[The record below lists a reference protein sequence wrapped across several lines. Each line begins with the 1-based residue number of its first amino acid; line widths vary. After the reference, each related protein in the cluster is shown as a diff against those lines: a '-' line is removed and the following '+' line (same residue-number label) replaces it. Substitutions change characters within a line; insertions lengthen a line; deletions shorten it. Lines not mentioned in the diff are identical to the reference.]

1 MKKFILV
8 AWIGAM
14 LVGGGA
20 IAAELKIGFVNT
32 ERLFRE
38 AGPAIKAQKRIEQD
52 FAKRELELQKSAK
65 QLKDI
70 QDGMEKNSITMNES
84 ERRTKDREFTELNKE
99 FQRKQR
105 EFRED
110 LNQRRNEEYAAV
122 LEKANKII
130 RQIAEAEKFDLIFE
144 QAVYASS
151 RIDIT
156 EKVIKALVDK

>member
-8 AWIGAM
+8 ACIGAM
-14 LVGGGA
+14 LIGGSA
-20 IAAELKIGFVNT
+20 NAAELKIGFVNT

-38 AGPAIKAQKRIEQD
+38 AGPALKAQKRIEQD
-52 FAKRELELQKSAK
+52 FAKREQELQKSAK

-70 QDGMEKNSITMNES
+70 QDGMEKNSMTMSES
-84 ERRTKDREFTELNKE
+84 DRRTKDREFTELNKE

-122 LEKANKII
+122 LEKANKVI